1 VDPQAKEAVTPNR
14 QATIS
19 PAFGKRL
26 CQPGPAMTD
35 AADRLYERVLVLRC
49 QARDEAAFEEIVA
62 RYTPRLRY
70 YLRRMLDV
78 PAADDALQEV
88 WLDAFRGL
96 PGLIEPGAFPAWI
109 YRLARDRAFRELRR
123 RRAYLPLEETDV
135 IDEARGADDFSTEDA
150 ARIHHAL
157 DALLPE
163 HREVLVLRFIESMTY
178 EQIAGIVGCQL
189 GTVRSRL
196 HYAKRAMR
204 RVIEG
209 TE

>member
-1 VDPQAKEAVTPNR
+1 
-14 QATIS
+14 
-19 PAFGKRL
+19 
-26 CQPGPAMTD
+26 MTD

-70 YLRRMLDV
+70 YLRRMLGGV
-78 PAADDALQEV
+78 QPAEDALQEV

-96 PGLIEPGAFPAWI
+96 PRLIEPGAFPAWI
-109 YRLARDRAFRELRR
+109 YRLARDRAFREIRR
-123 RRAYLPLEETDV
+123 RRSYRPIEEFDV
-135 IDEARGADDFSTEDA
+135 IDEAGSAEDFSTEDVA
-150 ARIHHAL
+150 MVHHAL
-157 DALLPE
+157 DALPPE

-178 EQIAGIVGCQL
+178 EQIAGVVGCQL

-196 HYAKRAMR
+196 HYAKRALR

-209 TE
+209 TG

>member
-1 VDPQAKEAVTPNR
+1 VIRILPT
-14 QATIS
+14 TIS
-19 PAFGKRL
+19 PVGGDQL
-26 CQPGPAMTD
+26 CQAGPAMTD
-35 AADRLYERVLVLRC
+35 AADRLYERVLILRC

-70 YLRRMLDV
+70 YLRRMLGGV
-78 PAADDALQEV
+78 QPAEDALQEV

-123 RRAYLPLEETDV
+123 RRVHLPLEDFDL
-135 IDEARGADDFSTEDA
+135 IDQAESANDFSTEDA

-157 DALLPE
+157 GVLIPE

-196 HYAKRAMR
+196 HYAKRALR

-209 TE
+209 TD

>member
-1 VDPQAKEAVTPNR
+1 
-14 QATIS
+14 
-19 PAFGKRL
+19 
-26 CQPGPAMTD
+26 MTD
-35 AADRLYERVLVLRC
+35 ASDRLYERVLVLRC

-62 RYTPRLRY
+62 RYTHRLRY
-70 YLRRMLDV
+70 YLRRMLGGV
-78 PAADDALQEV
+78 LAAEDALQEV

-123 RRAYLPLEETDV
+123 RRSYLPLEDFDV
-135 IDEARGADDFSTEDA
+135 IDEAGGLDDFSSDDA
-150 ARIHHAL
+150 ARIHQAL
-157 DALLPE
+157 DALPPE

-196 HYAKRAMR
+196 HYAKRALR